1 VPRLLRVLAVL
12 TVVVAVRTTTLDAQD
27 EATLRRV
34 LEGKRTT
41 LRMDMPA
48 TSEGVD
54 VFPGSSR
61 PIDFSKVANRLKKYG
76 TAIKDGESILITKIK
91 VKGENVEIHLGGGG
105 YGTLGDVL
113 GSELTTQGA
122 DSGTAQQARIANERN
137 ARLAAGSRF
146 NLRFPNGVTP
156 EDLTPAAIVSA
167 LSEYATIAGVA
178 APFVT
183 AASASALSPAAPQA
197 AAALEVRKGL
207 SREEIER
214 IAGTPVS
221 SSANGPVDRSTYKAP
236 SGSGTIEVDYY
247 NGIAVDVRQVGAVA
261 PGTIRKGMEL
271 TEVESL
277 AGRPFST
284 AKNGAVT
291 TNKYRWQGGT
301 LEGDFVNGVLVAYRI
316 SSN

>member
-1 VPRLLRVLAVL
+1 VLRLLRVLAVL
-12 TVVVAVRTTTLDAQD
+12 TVVVAIRTTTLNAQD
-27 EATLRRV
+27 EATLRRA

-167 LSEYATIAGVA
+167 LSEYTTIAGVA
-178 APFVT
+178 APTVT
-183 AASASALSPAAPQA
+183 AASASAVAPAAAPG
-197 AAALEVRKGL
+197 ALEVRKGL
-207 SREEIER
+207 SRDEIER

-221 SSANGPVDRSTYKAP
+221 SSANGPVATSTYKAP
-236 SGSGTIEVDYY
+236 SGSGTTEVDYY
-247 NGIAVDVRQVGAVA
+247 NGVAVDVRQVAAAA

-271 TEVESL
+271 AEVERL
-277 AGRPFST
+277 AGRPFAT

-291 TNKYRWQGGT
+291 TNKYHWQGGT
-301 LEGDFVNGVLVAYRI
+301 LEGDFVNGVLVGYRI